1 MMNAREVDMNER
13 MLITKMEYSVLNEV
27 LKYHEWMVLG
37 SSKTIARSCVVSS
50 NNRGKV
56 LCASLWT
63 KMRTMCGSRTG
74 RWSLPCVMSD

>member
-1 MMNAREVDMNER
+1 MMNAREVNMNER

-50 NNRGKV
+50 NSRGKV
-56 LCASLWT
+56 LRESLWT
-63 KMRTMCGSRTG
+63 KSTKQNIRKLSGNLRRKDG
-74 RWSLPCVMSD
+74 